1 MSYYVITSFSKYIGY
16 YSWCLTKNNNGLL
29 EFIPGSR
36 TILLQQNST
45 PPLEGFSENIKES
58 IHGYVESAKSDVE
71 KGNNFLHWVL
81 TRVFE
86 ATGDDAADAI
96 VDGANDL
103 GIDAYLPVDFSE
115 NKIRLFQSKYGTS
128 HSLDAIAKFKEDA
141 KRLLE
146 KDVTK
151 MRPELAHLVTKIKE
165 KNLKVE
171 CCYVT
176 DQKVE
181 FVDELVD
188 VIDINQIIER
198 LWARI
203 KKPAAGKKS
212 PLRLEKMLRHENT
225 ILGIVKLRELT
236 DFVTKNRDYV
246 FESNIRQWMQFKTT
260 VNKGLRETLQNDP
273 NKFFYYNNGITIVV
287 NDFEEQ
293 GENGLTLYAPQIVNG
308 AQTSNSVLDHAKRTR
323 NMEGSMTVTIIK
335 ADDEQEQNNITKYR
349 NSQNSVRGKD
359 LVSLMDFHKSI
370 KSQLKNSGFF
380 YEIQAGSF
388 DSKTKSKQCDYEGDL
403 IYNKYLPD
411 NHKKVIVAKDAIQAL
426 IAGIEQRPTESY
438 SSPAQFLP
446 RGSKYDDVFNDNL
459 KDDYRLLLYPY
470 LVKEYAKKTL
480 KYGKQGAHKTKRYAT
495 LFYVAVYFRI
505 LHKKIFETKGD
516 FKSDITKLEPVFRS
530 FKLNARLLK
539 LTDVIVTKFLEDT
552 VVDDEIELANTKHNF
567 FSHHV
572 WNDSMLRVVDKKIK
586 QETEEIESIKKLV
599 FSLL

>member
-16 YSWCLTKNNNGLL
+16 YSWCLAKNNNGLL

-181 FVDELVD
+181 FEDELVD

-287 NDFEEQ
+287 NDFEER

-380 YEIQAGSF
+380 
-388 DSKTKSKQCDYEGDL
+388 L
-403 IYNKYLPD
+403 
-411 NHKKVIVAKDAIQAL
+411 
-426 IAGIEQRPTESY
+426 
-438 SSPAQFLP
+438 
-446 RGSKYDDVFNDNL
+446 
-459 KDDYRLLLYPY
+459 
-470 LVKEYAKKTL
+470 
-480 KYGKQGAHKTKRYAT
+480 
-495 LFYVAVYFRI
+495 
-505 LHKKIFETKGD
+505 
-516 FKSDITKLEPVFRS
+516 
-530 FKLNARLLK
+530 
-539 LTDVIVTKFLEDT
+539 
-552 VVDDEIELANTKHNF
+552 
-567 FSHHV
+567 
-572 WNDSMLRVVDKKIK
+572 
-586 QETEEIESIKKLV
+586 
-599 FSLL
+599 